1 MTRIIQSHSAR
12 AEAVPI
18 KKIQDVHAWLVEQA
32 DAYKL
37 KWLLAHADDGVIWGR
52 IDGKQLITS
61 HEAAK
66 KNTVAEKACPELR
79 VETLQQA
86 RLFTDHAE
94 LLLWR
99 NGDNT
104 WHARLI
110 RDAQAEEKVNWDE
123 SFDEPQLLW
132 GTDGTTLLHDFTLW
146 EDGAQGLRHA
156 VPVARQFT
164 LDEEGQPMPPR
175 LRVRHYLAK
184 EDFARVV
191 ASRLVGFDKRRGE
204 QNGIEA

>member
-1 MTRIIQSHSAR
+1 MKRIIQELQPALMDTISYDGTN
-12 AEAVPI
+12 
-18 KKIQDVHAWLVEQA
+18 DVKAWLVKQA
-32 DAYKL
+32 EVYKL

-66 KNTVAEKACPELR
+66 GNAVAEKACPELR

-86 RLFTDHAE
+86 RLFAEHAE

-99 NGDNT
+99 NGDNV

-110 RDAQAEEKVNWDE
+110 RDAQAGEKVGWDE
-123 SFDEPQLLW
+123 SFDELQLLW
-132 GTDGTTLLHDFTLW
+132 GTNGKHLHFDDEKEDFTLL

-156 VPVARQFT
+156 VPIKLT
-164 LDEEGQPMPPR
+164 LGEKGVTTPPR
-175 LRVRHYLAK
+175 LRVRHYLVK
-184 EDFARVV
+184 EDFARVAV
-191 ASRLVGFDKRRGE
+191 SRLVGFDKR
-204 QNGIEA
+204 